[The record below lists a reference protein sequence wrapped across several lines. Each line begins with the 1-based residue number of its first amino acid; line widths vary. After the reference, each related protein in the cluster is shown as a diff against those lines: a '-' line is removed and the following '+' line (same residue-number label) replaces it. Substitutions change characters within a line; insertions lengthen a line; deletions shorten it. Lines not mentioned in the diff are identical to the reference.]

1 MIASALLSNRP
12 SAETPIP
19 YHMTMN
25 NVSKPLA
32 ILALSFALAGCAN
45 FQRLGEDLNFLDRT
59 VLVTG
64 RITNAEDHRNVTVI
78 VAEWDRD
85 DNRVLSGDYYRIE
98 DIGVFGFFVP
108 NSRNQYLVAYSDA
121 DGNELYT
128 PGVDPAWI
136 HSSASGETVP
146 VSIDRKTGRGRAD
159 GALSKSTIL
168 PPGLVQAVRD
178 FKGGRHED
186 EVASGW
192 RVPIHLGK
200 IADLDDPKFSSER
213 GSAGLW
219 EPASFPMQSGIGIYF
234 LERYDPKRIPV
245 LFVYG
250 AAGSPQ
256 DWRPFFENLD
266 RRKYQPWF
274 YYYPTGRK
282 LDEMGAALNGCVEL
296 LHDRYR
302 FPRMH
307 VVAHSMGGLVS
318 RSFLIKHRD
327 AGHHYID
334 RFVTISTPWAGHEFA
349 SMGVKRAPSVVP
361 SWYDLSP
368 GSDFLDDLFDERLKG
383 RIDHLLIY
391 GNKASRSMVLP
402 AENDGTVSVASET
415 RSEAVEDAIEVV
427 GFDEDHVSILSNRA
441 VLRLVQAHLAGRASG
456 R

>member
-1 MIASALLSNRP
+1 MRTVSFLITRLALLL
-12 SAETPIP
+12 
-19 YHMTMN
+19 
-25 NVSKPLA
+25 V
-32 ILALSFALAGCAN
+32 LAGCAN

-59 VLVTG
+59 VLLTG
-64 RITNAEDHRNVTVI
+64 RITNAEEHRNVNVI

-85 DNRVLSGDYYRIE
+85 DDRVLSGDYHTIE

-108 NSRNQYLVAYSDA
+108 NSRQEYVLAYSDA
-121 DGNELYT
+121 DRNNLYT
-128 PGVDPAWI
+128 PGVDPAWV
-136 HSSASGETVP
+136 HSSASGEPAP
-146 VSIDRKTGRGRAD
+146 VSIDRKTGRGRVE

-178 FKGGRHED
+178 FRGGRTAD
-186 EVASGW
+186 EAASGW
-192 RVPIHLGK
+192 RIPIVLGK

-219 EPASFPMQSGIGIYF
+219 EPASFPLQSGIGIYF

-256 DWRPFFENLD
+256 DWRAFFERLD

-274 YYYPTGRK
+274 YYYPTGRR
-282 LDEMGAALNGCVEL
+282 LDEMGAALNGSVEL
-296 LHDRYR
+296 LQRRYN

-318 RSFLIKHRD
+318 RSFLLKHLD
-327 AGHHYID
+327 AGHRYID
-334 RFVTISTPWAGHEFA
+334 RFVTISTPWSGHEFA

-383 RIDHLLIY
+383 RIDHLLLY
-391 GNKASRSMVLP
+391 GHKSTRSMVLP

-415 RSEAVEDAIEVV
+415 APEAVRDAVKV
-427 GFDEDHVSILSNRA
+427 QGFDEDHVSILSNDG
-441 VLRLVQAHLAGRASG
+441 VIRLVEKHLDD
-456 R
+456 

>member
-1 MIASALLSNRP
+1 MRAVCILITKLALL
-12 SAETPIP
+12 
-19 YHMTMN
+19 
-25 NVSKPLA
+25 LA
-32 ILALSFALAGCAN
+32 FAGCAN

-59 VLVTG
+59 VLLTG
-64 RITNAEDHRNVTVI
+64 RITNAMDHRNVVVV

-85 DNRVLSGDYYRIE
+85 ENRVLSGDYYRIE

-108 NSRNQYLVAYSDA
+108 NSRQQYLVAYSDA
-121 DGNELYT
+121 DGNTLYT

-136 HSSASGETVP
+136 HSSASGEPAP
-146 VSIDRKTGRGRAD
+146 VSIDRKTGRGRAE

-178 FKGGRHED
+178 FKGDRTDD
-186 EVASGW
+186 EAASGW
-192 RVPIHLGK
+192 RIPITLGK
-200 IADLDDPKFSSER
+200 VADLDDPKFSSER

-219 EPASFPMQSGIGIYF
+219 EPASFPLQSGIGIYF

-256 DWRPFFENLD
+256 DWQPFFERLD

-274 YYYPTGRK
+274 YYYPTGRR
-282 LDEMGAALNGCVEL
+282 LDEMGAALNGSVEL
-296 LHDRYR
+296 LQARYN
-302 FPRMH
+302 FPRLH

-318 RSFLIKHRD
+318 RSFLVQHLD
-327 AGHHYID
+327 AGHRYID

-368 GSDFLDDLFDERLKG
+368 GSGFLDDLFDERLKG

-391 GNKASRSMVLP
+391 GHKATRSMVLP

-415 RSEAVEDAIEVV
+415 APDAAEDAVKVV
-427 GFDEDHVSILSNRA
+427 GFDEDHVSILSNDE
-441 VLRLVQAHLAGRASG
+441 VFRLTEKHLAGKSSER
-456 R
+456 